1 MATTKAN
8 DTIKLAEGWAL
19 VPEGEVVLTIKS
31 ASAKPKANPSVIEIV
46 FAHESGAEIRN
57 KYELSNQMGLVALS
71 YLARCIMGNDTEN
84 MSISKD
90 LPTFVGK
97 KVLCEVVH
105 KEGSKGG
112 TFANIA
118 KTISLVEDDAQDDI
132 DEEDDI

>member
-1 MATTKAN
+1 MAAAKTN

-19 VPEGEVVLTIKS
+19 VPEGEVVLTIAS
-31 ASAKPKANPSVIEIV
+31 ASAKPKANPSVIEVV
-46 FAHESGAEIRN
+46 FVHESGAEIRN
-57 KYELSNQMGLVALS
+57 KYELANQMGLVALS
-71 YLARCIMGNDTEN
+71 YLARCILGNVDDL
-84 MSISKD
+84 SISRD

-118 KTISLVEDDAQDDI
+118 KTISLVEDDTE